1 MEDRTSPCKYVAT
14 ALSES
19 FRLDKKSTCTH
30 ASIQASTCFL
40 KLVTFQRASGRVGF
54 PIDTELG
61 ARIVERVEDKL
72 RIGLWIQSAVDEP
85 VRAKRARGQHSQA
98 LRGIKQ
104 GEVMSE
110 KSGKSCQQ
118 HAGLLS

>member
-1 MEDRTSPCKYVAT
+1 MHSRQHAGVDVLPQVRDVPE
-14 ALSES
+14 SEWS
-19 FRLDKKSTCTH
+19 RRLPVD
-30 ASIQASTCFL
+30 A
-40 KLVTFQRASGRVGF
+40 
-54 PIDTELG
+54 ELG

-72 RIGLWIQSAVDEP
+72 RVGFWIKSPVDEP
-85 VRAKRARGQHSQA
+85 VRVKRARGQHSQA